1 MPPRSKRRSRGPN
14 GRWIIALLGGGG
26 LLALLAVMTP
36 ALFMGWVR
44 HQLQDTSFRGRLEA
58 LTGSRL
64 DAQVQIAPLHWSGDE
79 VRTASAGIVLADG
92 TRAEVHGLHLGI
104 DWAAFRRGLW
114 HIIDAGADRLDLEL
128 AGTSA
133 AAEPSAPAESTTT
146 ASAGPA
152 LPGWLRSW
160 LPDRTSVDG
169 VRVQRFSLRHPGGW
183 QLTGAN
189 LAISPWQQNEASLLT
204 TLQAGSLTTPLRS
217 PASGPPLQFDLVHAV
232 TRLTPGEVH
241 LQESVLRRGGAEWR
255 ARGHLRST
263 DPVWQTDVEFQRV
276 PLADWVAVDWRQRL
290 TGELA
295 GELSLNA
302 SGSAPPQGKGRLWVQ
317 NGVLTALPVLDRLAA
332 WSGVERFKRLVLDV
346 AEAQV
351 SASADEQVFDPVVLA
366 AHGLLR
372 LQGRLTVRGD
382 QLDGQFWLGVTPETL
397 RWLPG
402 AREHVFTETAP
413 DGPPGLR
420 WTRVHVSGTRQA
432 PREDLSQRL
441 VEGAGK
447 AALALP
453 AEVAAQG
460 GSLLLEPVL
469 GKEAAQ
475 PDALLKNATDAVGKA
490 LESGARL
497 LEPGSRA
504 TRRAAEKRHRR
515 RWQGSRIRGASAG
528 KPWRPARQVGRPQV
542 SAA

>member
-1 MPPRSKRRSRGPN
+1 MQPRSRRRSRGLN
-14 GRWIIALLGGGG
+14 GRWLVALLGGSG
-26 LLALLAVMTP
+26 LLALLLVMTP

-44 HQLQDTSFRGRLEA
+44 HRLQDASFRGQLEA
-58 LTGSRL
+58 LTGSHLGAEVR
-64 DAQVQIAPLHWSGDE
+64 IEPLRWSGDE
-79 VRTASAGIVLADG
+79 VRTASASIVLADG
-92 TRAEVHGLHLGI
+92 SRAEAHGLHLGI
-104 DWAAFRRGLW
+104 NWNAFRRGLW
-114 HIIDAGADRLDLEL
+114 HITGAGADRLDLEL
-128 AGTSA
+128 ATP
-133 AAEPSAPAESTTT
+133 PSVATTAAPAKSTTT
-146 ASAGPA
+146 ASVSPA

-160 LPDRTSVDG
+160 LPNRTAVDG

-204 TLQAGSLTTPLRS
+204 TLQTGSLTTPLRS
-217 PASGPPLQFDLVHAV
+217 PAAGPPLQFDLVHAV

-255 ARGHLRST
+255 ARGRLRSA
-263 DPVWQTDVEFQRV
+263 DLAWQTDVEFQRV
-276 PLADWVAVDWRQRL
+276 PLTDWVAADWRLRL

-295 GELSLNA
+295 GECSLSA
-302 SGSAPPQGKGRLWVQ
+302 SADAPPQGKGKLRVQ
-317 NGVLTALPVLDRLAA
+317 NGVLTALPMLDRLAA

-346 AEAQV
+346 AETEV
-351 SASADEQVFDPVVLA
+351 TASATGQVFDSVVLA
-366 AHGLLR
+366 SHGLLR

-402 AREHVFTETAP
+402 AREHVFTEAAP

-420 WTRVHVSGTRQA
+420 WTRVHVTGTRQA

-460 GSLLLEPVL
+460 GTLLLEPVL
-469 GKEAAQ
+469 GQEAAQ
-475 PDALLKNATDAVGKA
+475 PDALLKNATDATGNA

-497 LEPGSRA
+497 IESLGNLL
-504 TRRAAEKRHRR
+504 
-515 RWQGSRIRGASAG
+515 G
-528 KPWRPARQVGRPQV
+528 K
-542 SAA
+542 